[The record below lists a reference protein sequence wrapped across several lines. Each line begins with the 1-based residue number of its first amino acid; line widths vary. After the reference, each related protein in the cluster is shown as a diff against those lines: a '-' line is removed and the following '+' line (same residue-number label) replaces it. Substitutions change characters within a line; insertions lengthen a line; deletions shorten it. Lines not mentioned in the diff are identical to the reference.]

1 MEANHDIII
10 NNVFVK
16 YHQFEAVKD
25 VSFKV
30 KNGDFIALVGP
41 NGSGKTTLVKS
52 LLGLK
57 AIASGTILKSKKL
70 KVGYLPQN
78 TALQDRHFPA
88 TVEEV
93 ILTGRLA
100 DKKFPKRLT
109 QSDYQEVV
117 KVLEYLDIVALRK
130 KRIGLLSGGQQQRVL
145 LARALVSQPDV
156 LIMDEPT
163 SALDQSIRDQFYK
176 LLRTLNQELNMTI
189 FLVTHDIASAGDYV
203 NRVLYMDQTLLFDG
217 TFRQFCEQKELSPF
231 IHTHALKHKN
241 GGNA

>member
-1 MEANHDIII
+1 VDSKHDIIV
-10 NNVFVK
+10 NNLSVK

-25 VSFKV
+25 VNFKV
-30 KNGDFIALVGP
+30 NNKDFIAIVGP
-41 NGSGKTTLVKS
+41 NGSGKTTLIKA

-57 AIASGTILKSKKL
+57 SIASGTVLKSKL
-70 KVGYLPQN
+70 LSVGYLPQS
-78 TALQDRHFPA
+78 TALQDRQFPA

-100 DKKFPKRLT
+100 NKKFPKRYN
-109 QSDYQEVV
+109 QEDYAEMI

-145 LARALVSQPDV
+145 LARALVNKPDV

-176 LLRTLNQELNMTI
+176 LIKMLNEEIDMTI
-189 FLVTHDIASAGDYV
+189 LLVTHDIASAGDYV
-203 NRVLYMDQTLLFDG
+203 NRVIYMDQTILFDG
-217 TFRQFCEQKELSPF
+217 PFREFCEQKELSPF
-231 IHTHALKHKN
+231 IHTHALRRAKRSE
-241 GGNA
+241 G